1 MILIITIST
10 QIGGIFLKKLF
21 SDEKAYGGLMF
32 AFTYMLVCYAI
43 AIIYIMCFDPI
54 ISPVIELFNSVEGY
68 RFYTP
73 FMQRNMNLT
82 LGSLWRILIIFVMCV
97 ATTLNFFLEI
107 FQKWSNSRET
117 SHDYSNEW

>member
-1 MILIITIST
+1 
-10 QIGGIFLKKLF
+10 
-21 SDEKAYGGLMF
+21 MF